1 MMNSRYYQIT
11 VIIEKDEFGYY
22 AYCPQL
28 QGCQTQ
34 GDSLAEIQSNIQEAI
49 ELYLSTLSEEE
60 KKLLLQKEVSM
71 INLGVQVA

>member
-1 MMNSRYYQIT
+1 MMNSKYYQIT
-11 VIIEKDEFGYY
+11 AIIEKDEFGYY

-34 GDSLAEIQSNIQEAI
+34 GDSLAEIQSNILEAI

-60 KKLLLQKEVSM
+60 QKLLLQKEVSM

>member
-1 MMNSRYYQIT
+1 MNPTYYQIT
-11 VIIEKDEFGYY
+11 AIIEKDEFGYY

-60 KKLLLQKEVSM
+60 KRLLLQKEISM

>member
-1 MMNSRYYQIT
+1 MNSKYYQIT
-11 VIIEKDEFGYY
+11 AIIEKDEFGYY

-34 GDSLAEIQSNIQEAI
+34 GDSLAEIQSNILEAI

-71 INLGVQVA
+71 INLGVKVA